1 MTSKPHLPMF
11 HRGGYVSAKL
21 MSENLFPRG
30 VEAVIG
36 SCNFRQ
42 KPGAQAAFF
51 EMDLLPPS
59 VVFEQ
64 IKDAIIAEA
73 TARAITLTLIRRY
86 GVTIPLRAARTLPRP
101 MGQVDAL
108 ILAKLEAVAE
118 HLGAP

>member
-11 HRGGYVSAKL
+11 HSGGYTSAKTL
-21 MSENLFPRG
+21 RPHEIP
-30 VEAVIG
+30 AVISSPRWRTQAG
-36 SCNFRQ
+36 
-42 KPGAQAAFF
+42 PQAAFF

-59 VVFEQ
+59 KVFER
-64 IKDAIIAEA
+64 IKCAVIAEA
-73 TARAITLTLIRRY
+73 TARAVTLTLIRRY
-86 GVTIPLRAARTLPRP
+86 GVTLPLRAARTLPRP